1 MPNYKFSYV
10 IDPEL
15 CMTCATCEVECE
27 DGAIYIEDYYTFAID
42 DQKCTR
48 CASCYKACP
57 SNAISRQNIA
67 KAS

>member
-10 IDPEL
+10 IDPAA